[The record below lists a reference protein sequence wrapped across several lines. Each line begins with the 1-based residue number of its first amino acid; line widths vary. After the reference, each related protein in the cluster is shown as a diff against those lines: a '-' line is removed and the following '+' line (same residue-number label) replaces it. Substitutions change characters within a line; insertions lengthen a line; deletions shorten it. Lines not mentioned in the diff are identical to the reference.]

1 MKSLLVHLKDYR
13 KETLLGP
20 LAKLFEALLELLVP
34 LVVAA
39 IIDRGIGG
47 GDRGYILRMSL
58 LLVGLGAVGL
68 AFSVLAQYFAARAA
82 AGFAKKLRHT
92 LFAHIQSLP
101 FSQLDALGT
110 ATLSTRLTADTN
122 QVQTGLN
129 LSLRLLLRSPFIVLG
144 AGIMAFTIDK
154 KAALIFAAVIPLLA
168 LVVFWLMRRGTPLY
182 QRVQGRLDRVSAL
195 TRENLTG
202 VRVLRA
208 FRKEAAEVRGFEQS
222 TGGLAR
228 AQRRAGRFSALMNPL
243 TYILINLA
251 LIALLQTGA
260 VRVNAGA
267 LSQGSLVAL
276 YNYLSQILVEL
287 IKLASLILTITRSVA
302 CAGRIQTL
310 LETGAPLPSPAPA
323 GCAVDS
329 DTAVAFAQVSLRFE
343 NAAENALED
352 ISFSVKRG
360 ETIGIIGGTGAGKSA
375 LINLIPRFYEATTG
389 QVSVFGQDVRAYSL
403 KDLRQ
408 KIGLV
413 PQKALLFRGSI
424 RENLCWGK
432 ETAADEALLTAL
444 EAAQALD
451 VVLQKGGLDALLE
464 QGGKNLS
471 GGQRQR
477 LTIARALV
485 REPEILI
492 LDDAASALDYAT
504 EAALRKS
511 LEALPFHPTIFIVSQ
526 RVSSVRFADRIL
538 VLDDGAVAGIGTEAE
553 LLQSCAVYREIHA
566 SQHREEA
573 EDD

>member
-1 MKSLLVHLKDYR
+1 MKSLFVYLKDYR
-13 KETLLGP
+13 KEALLGP

-47 GDRGYILRMSL
+47 GDRDYILRMCL
-58 LLVGLGAVGL
+58 LLVGLGSAGL

-82 AGFAKKLRHT
+82 AGFAKKLRHA
-92 LFAHIQSLP
+92 LFVQIQGLS

-110 ATLSTRLTADTN
+110 ATLNMRLTTDTS

-144 AGIMAFTIDK
+144 AGIMAFTIDR

-168 LVVFWLMRRGTPLY
+168 LAVFWLMCRGIPLY
-182 QRVQGRLDRVSAL
+182 QGVQGRLDRVLAL

-208 FRKEAAEVRGFEQS
+208 FRKEAAEVRGFEES
-222 TGGLAR
+222 TEGLAQ
-228 AQRRAGRFSALMNPL
+228 AQQRAGRFSALMNPL

-260 VRVNAGA
+260 LRVNTGA

-310 LETGAPLPSPAPA
+310 LVTDAPLPCPAPS
-323 GCAVDS
+323 DDTDKP
-329 DTAVAFAQVSLRFE
+329 DTAVSFEQVSLRFE
-343 NAAENALED
+343 NAAENALEN

-360 ETIGIIGGTGAGKSA
+360 EIIGVIGGTGAGKSA
-375 LINLIPRFYEATTG
+375 LINLIPRFYEATAG
-389 QVSVFGQDVRAYSL
+389 RVSVFGRDVRAYSQ
-403 KDLRQ
+403 KELRQ

-413 PQKALLFRGSI
+413 PQAALLFQGSI
-424 RENLCWGK
+424 RENLFWGK
-432 ETAADEALLTAL
+432 ENATEEELLTAL
-444 EAAQALD
+444 ESAQALE
-451 VVLQKGGLDALLE
+451 VVRQKGGLGAPLE

-485 REPEILI
+485 REPELLI

-511 LEALPFHPTIFIVSQ
+511 LETLPFRPTVFLVSQ

-538 VLDDGAVAGIGTEAE
+538 VLDDGAIAGIGTESE
-553 LLQSCAVYREIHA
+553 LLQNCAVYREIHA
-566 SQHREEA
+566 SQHRKEA

>member
-1 MKSLLVHLKDYR
+1 MKSLLIYLKDYR
-13 KETLLGP
+13 KEALLGP
-20 LAKLFEALLELLVP
+20 FAKLFEALLELFVP

-68 AFSVLAQYFAARAA
+68 VFSVLAQYFAARAA

-92 LFAHIQSLP
+92 LFAHIQGLSV
-101 FSQLDALGT
+101 SQMDALGT
-110 ATLSTRLTADTN
+110 ATLSMRLTADTN

-129 LSLRLLLRSPFIVLG
+129 LSLRLLLRSPFIVFG
-144 AGIMAFTIDK
+144 AGLMAFTIDR
-154 KAALIFAAVIPLLA
+154 KAALIFAAVIPLLT
-168 LVVFWLMRRGTPLY
+168 LVVFWLMRRGIPLY
-182 QRVQGRLDRVSAL
+182 QNVQERLDRVSAL
-195 TRENLTG
+195 TRENLAG

-208 FRKEAAEVRGFEQS
+208 FRKEAAEVRGFEES
-222 TGGLAR
+222 TERLVR
-228 AQRRAGRFSALMNPL
+228 AQQRAGRFSALMNPL
-243 TYILINLA
+243 TYTLINLA

-302 CAGRIQTL
+302 CAGRIQML
-310 LETGAPLPSPAPA
+310 LETDAPLPSPAPA
-323 GCAVDS
+323 DCAIDA
-329 DTAVAFAQVSLRFE
+329 DTAVAFEQVSLRFE

-360 ETIGIIGGTGAGKSA
+360 ERIGIIGGTGSGKSA
-375 LINLIPRFYEATTG
+375 LINLILRFYEATAG
-389 QVSVFGQDVRAYSL
+389 RVSVFGQDVSAYPL
-403 KDLRQ
+403 KDLRN

-432 ETAADEALLTAL
+432 ENATDEDLLAALD
-444 EAAQALD
+444 AAQALD
-451 VVLQKGGLDALLE
+451 VVQQKGGLDALLE

-504 EAALRKS
+504 EAALRKN
-511 LEALPFHPTIFIVSQ
+511 LRALPFRPTVFIVSQ

-538 VLDDGAVAGIGTEAE
+538 VLDDGTIAGIGTEAE
-553 LLQSCAVYREIHA
+553 LLRDCAVYWEIHA

-573 EDD
+573 ENA